1 MQNAGIKL
9 IGPGDITDD
18 NGLNAMGD
26 LALGITTSMQ
36 YSAAHPAASIGPR

>member
-1 MQNAGIKL
+1 LRQFGERGMQNAGIKL

-26 LALGITTSMQ
+26 ARGLQARAFG
-36 YSAAHPAASIGPR
+36 YPRS